1 MSRPAPWAFG
11 NARSVRVNVRGK
23 KLNLLRTAC
32 RATQLVREV
41 FVQRAMIWTELFNQY
56 VNIKLFA
63 VMAPAA
69 VRGNQIPVPFAITK
83 RSVRAV
89 GLHADL
95 LSDGNYNRNET
106 ETNNIF
112 PYSRRAI

>member
-1 MSRPAPWAFG
+1 MSRPTPWVFG
-11 NARSVRVNVRGK
+11 SARSVRVNVRGK

-32 RATQLVREV
+32 RATQLVRKV
-41 FVQRAMIWTELFNQY
+41 VVQRTMIWTELFNQH

-83 RSVRAV
+83 RSIRAV
-89 GLHADL
+89 GLHAAL
-95 LSDGNYNRNET
+95 LSGGSYYTVNET
-106 ETNNIF
+106 ETNHNLRGQIE
-112 PYSRRAI
+112 